1 MIPRLAFL
9 GLYSIGF
16 HPASVFLIGLGGIVD
31 KFENAVASW
40 IREAG
45 EKIDGLFDVAIEIFL
60 HVENPYGVPKAN
72 EAWMNSFEVALAI
85 FPVMI
90 ILGLLSMPF
99 AEEQKT
105 SLWRQGL
112 RIVGVIAIIAVSRP
126 LMGFGVDLSNTM
138 VTALMPTGTDL
149 LNVINPFSA
158 GMGSLSNVMSGF
170 ALALVIWFIG
180 WYSLIAV
187 GIVLVLLELRV
198 FFIYLVYI
206 ASPVLAVFW
215 YADWGLLESVNEF
228 ANKWARMGIYTLL
241 SGPIIAIIFRTM
253 VVIADGAL
261 MQGADG
267 MAEGVAAFWSQFIL
281 VTCFPIIMIAAIWKI
296 VSWAGEPI
304 GAGQAMT
311 GMTMAF
317 GAAIGGAKGALGD
330 SGSAAEGASSGS
342 QAGQQA
348 SSMVGSGGGGGGGG
362 SGSGSAPGVASDAGG
377 ASPGQNSVAQAVQDQ
392 EGETVSAS
400 GDTSGGAAAEASS
413 TTASASGV
421 GAGSQGGLNGDV
433 PGGTG
438 GSEGPSDEVTGTG
451 GPSGSEEEPQGYIS
465 AAKEQYGNF
474 KERNAAKMKDTV
486 SNYKDRA
493 KDRLNPTNLERHY
506 ADHKRNQ
513 AEGVEQQRQQFEGA
527 VDMEAGE
534 NGAVDLAQA
543 EESGA
548 LSDSVKATNYDTSTS
563 PTAELNEDGTFQ
575 YRNENDE
582 MVTGSVGAKRQQFR
596 DEKAQLESQAE
607 AHEARADSIDES
619 MSHTGSRLK
628 KTGSNVKNKYGP
640 AIQASRQAFGQEM
653 VRGTVGAHS
662 PYLMAGG
669 EGIFGGGQRGGGGG
683 GEANPNP
690 DVGTHEHEE
699 SANRPNAAISP
710 STAKEHEDVLAES
723 GDRFD
728 AMGEELNY
736 VPGGGRTPEG
746 VAQQGYVETAEGGER
761 IGAVEVGEG
770 SDVRLPTDDSFR
782 MGNVKMGKRDG
793 SQAQSLPEESGEY
806 GTFQMD
812 EHSRLLDENETRV
825 DQVVGNDEM
834 VGEEA
839 QFKDMLIRK
848 ADSDPEDY
856 AAQYYGESPS
866 GERMPINAPNEETE
880 QVMDDHLGER
890 ADLTGTVQ
898 NEYGMSTNTHPE
910 YEGAHDYAALE
921 VDLADQGEGGSPNTT
936 SEGGDASSAGE
947 ASTESATSTGT
958 SSASSTGSTG
968 HSINASSSVGD
979 SSSGG
984 GGSSTSSSSSGHE
997 ISQSSGSGS
1006 SSSSGSGG
1014 STSGGA
1020 SGESMSA
1027 EEMIE
1032 KGGEGPDR
1040 VSSDDTFVVEDS
1052 ATGSDKH
1059 ANAYKLRKANEDGE
1073 AQGDPITVTRM
1084 GAEAGPPE
1092 LDEPED
1098 PPAMRDQ
1105 HGNDLGRQ
1113 DPQPG
1118 DVVTDLD
1125 GFKYGSYGE
1134 EWNGSHEG
1142 VDASNYGG
1150 EEGKYTELR
1159 PDEESSL
1166 TVMNRGDDS
1175 ATDSGASA
1183 EATPASTSSS
1193 SSAPESGSQNGGTES
1208 TDSRESTESTSETS
1222 SPETSSSET
1231 RTEGSPSRSESHSS
1245 SGAGEQNTGG
1255 SNASS
1260 AEDEVSFT
1268 EAMEQNSGS
1277 ETAASETG
1285 TEAAGGGEPSSVDYG
1300 GTVEAGE
1307 RNIPTDDIDGV
1318 DSVDGERVDAKGVG
1332 GSDILGD
1339 AQLESGDQ
1347 HSNSH
1352 VWLADKTNEH
1362 QQAEYGEGA
1371 LSDVEEGESFEIKN
1385 GEVSEF
1391 NDGSHTIEMDENTAV
1406 EKTDSH
1412 DGDPTVSI
1420 GSEREGV
1427 ESSSTDSGDD
1437 HNDDSGDGSGGGG
1450 IGGSSSDGPDD
1461 GGGMGGASTSSDSAG
1476 EDTSHSVEPTHEA
1489 EGGHESASEGAHVE
1503 GAASSGIETEH
1514 ETAETSSEPTESSSG
1529 GGSSTEST
1537 TVEHSHSH
1545 EGGDSQTVINSEGSE
1560 AETTQAEDVSVEE
1573 GESGKHSQSES
1584 HSSGAEASSVSTQQI
1599 ETGSEIE
1606 EVEVVD
1612 EPEADEPDSS
1622 SGESGG
1628 DGTGEVEGSE
1638 SGDEDHP
1645 RNPGS
1650 GASTAGER
1658 SGDVEDASEWEERA
1672 RNWREHNDESESET
1686 LSEGDGFTAES
1697 MRVETLDDE
1706 ERVFITDYDDLD
1718 QSLAE
1723 EDIINP
1729 VQAEELKHQSL
1740 VGHEW
1745 TESMGQEVPNV
1756 AYNEDTNEIIQQEA
1770 GGADTETW
1778 SVNEAPDEALEQV
1791 DREDYEETMAVQLLG
1806 GNLDTNEDNVHVDEN
1821 GGLHV
1826 IDFDRTASSMGEVD
1840 NADEMEINA
1849 GAAGRVGEKIGKVN
1863 EDFHTDRFEYESE
1876 VTSKAADI
1884 ATELEENGDT
1894 EDVLASVE
1902 EVDEMHSGDSEPRTP
1917 VIRHNIESMAN
1928 EEVEIE
1934 SSSGASQE
1942 ELDEIFDELDE
1953 EEADGEEAEE

>member
-9 GLYSIGF
+9 GLYSIGV

-31 KFENAVASW
+31 KFETAIASW
-40 IREAG
+40 IRQAG
-45 EKIDGLFDVAIEIFL
+45 ENINSLFDVAIEIFL

-99 AEEQKT
+99 ADEQKT

-170 ALALVIWFIG
+170 ALALIIWFIG

-253 VVIADGAL
+253 VVIANGAL

-267 MAEGVAAFWSQFIL
+267 VAEGVAAFWSQFIL

-362 SGSGSAPGVASDAGG
+362 GGGSGSAPGVASDAGG
-377 ASPGQNSVAQAVQDQ
+377 ANPGQNSVAQAVQDQ

-400 GDTSGGAAAEASS
+400 GDTPGGAAADTGS
-413 TTASASGV
+413 TTASASEAGT
-421 GAGSQGGLNGDV
+421 GSQGGLNGDV

-438 GSEGPSDEVTGTG
+438 GSGGPSDEVTGTG

-465 AAKEQYGNF
+465 AAKEQYGDF

-506 ADHKRNQ
+506 ADHKRSQ
-513 AEGVEQQRQQFEGA
+513 AEGVEQQRQHFESA
-527 VDMEAGE
+527 VDMDAGE
-534 NGAVDLAQA
+534 NGSIDLAQA

-548 LSDSVKATNYDTSTS
+548 LSDSAKATNYDTSTS
-563 PTAELNEDGTFQ
+563 PKAELSEDGTFQ

-596 DEKAQLESQAE
+596 DEKGQLESQAE

-683 GEANPNP
+683 ESPNPNP

-728 AMGEELNY
+728 ATGEELNY

-746 VAQQGYVETAEGGER
+746 VAQQGYVETAEDGER
-761 IGAVEVGEG
+761 VGAVEVGED

-782 MGNVKMGKRDG
+782 MGDVKMGKRDG

-856 AAQYYGESPS
+856 AAQYYGESPT

-890 ADLTGTVQ
+890 VDLTGTVQ

-936 SEGGDASSAGE
+936 TEGGDASSAEE
-947 ASTESATSTGT
+947 ASAGNATPTGT
-958 SSASSTGSTG
+958 GSAGSAGSTG
-968 HSINASSSVGD
+968 HSINASSSAGGG
-979 SSSGG
+979 SSGG
-984 GGSSTSSSSSGHE
+984 GGSTSNSSNGHEVSQSSSSG
-997 ISQSSGSGS
+997 GS
-1006 SSSSGSGG
+1006 SSSR
-1014 STSGGA
+1014 SGGA
-1020 SGESMSA
+1020 FSRSTTGESMSA

-1032 KGGEGPDR
+1032 NGGEGPDR
-1040 VSSDDTFVVEDS
+1040 ISSDDTFVVEDS

-1084 GAEAGPPE
+1084 GSEAGPPE

-1159 PDEESSL
+1159 PDEDSSL
-1166 TVMNRGDDS
+1166 TVLNRGEDS
-1175 ATDSGASA
+1175 TSDSDTSA
-1183 EATPASTSSS
+1183 EATPPSTSSNGS
-1193 SSAPESGSQNGGTES
+1193 TATGGESG
-1208 TDSRESTESTSETS
+1208 
-1222 SPETSSSET
+1222 
-1231 RTEGSPSRSESHSS
+1231 TEGSPSPPPSEGDSSSPAPESGNQDAGSENASKSEHTESAAGSHPSESSGGETSAESSPSTSESHSP
-1245 SGAGEQNTGG
+1245 SGAVDQNAGG
-1255 SNASS
+1255 DSTSS
-1260 AEDEVSFT
+1260 AEDGVSST
-1268 EAMEQNSGS
+1268 GAMGGGS
-1277 ETAASETG
+1277 ESETTTSESETQG
-1285 TEAAGGGEPSSVDYG
+1285 AGSSESTEVDYG

-1307 RNIPTDDIDGV
+1307 RNIPTDDIDGIE
-1318 DSVDGERVDAKGVG
+1318 SIDGERVDAKGVG

-1347 HSNSH
+1347 YSDSH

-1371 LSDVEEGESFEIKN
+1371 LSDVEEGESFEVKN

-1391 NDGSHTIEMDENTAV
+1391 NDGSHTIEMDENTVV
-1406 EKTDSH
+1406 EKTDEH
-1412 DGDPTVSI
+1412 EGDPTVSV
-1420 GSEREGV
+1420 GSDREAV
-1427 ESSSTDSGDD
+1427 DSSSNSSGDD
-1437 HNDDSGDGSGGGG
+1437 RHDGSDDSDGGSGGG
-1450 IGGSSSDGPDD
+1450 IESSGGGGPDD
-1461 GGGMGGASTSSDSAG
+1461 GGSAGGASTSDDGAEGGASHSTGHTSESAG
-1476 EDTSHSVEPTHEA
+1476 EHEA
-1489 EGGHESASEGAHVE
+1489 SRNH
-1503 GAASSGIETEH
+1503 
-1514 ETAETSSEPTESSSG
+1514 
-1529 GGSSTEST
+1529 EST

-1545 EGGDSQTVINSEGSE
+1545 EGGDSQTVVNSESSE
-1560 AETTQAEDVSVEE
+1560 GEATQAEDVSVEDGDSSE
-1573 GESGKHSQSES
+1573 RSQSES
-1584 HSSGAEASSVSTQQI
+1584 HSGGTEASSVSTQQI
-1599 ETGSEIE
+1599 DTGSEVE
-1606 EVEVVD
+1606 EVEVTEEPEVD
-1612 EPEADEPDSS
+1612 ESDSS
-1622 SGESGG
+1622 GGKSGG
-1628 DGTGEVEGSE
+1628 DGAGEVEGSG

-1645 RNPGS
+1645 QNPGS
-1650 GASTAGER
+1650 GASTAGEH
-1658 SGDVEDASEWEERA
+1658 SGDVDDASAWKERA

-1778 SVNEAPDEALEQV
+1778 GVNEAPDEALEQV

-1806 GNLDTNEDNVHVDEN
+1806 GNLDTNEDNVHVDED

-1849 GAAGRVGEKIGKVN
+1849 GAAGRVGEKIGEVN

-1876 VTSKAADI
+1876 VTSKAAEI
-1884 ATELEENGDT
+1884 ATELEENGET

-1902 EVDEMHSGDSEPRTP
+1902 EVDEIHSGDSEPRTP

-1942 ELDEIFDELDE
+1942 ELDEIFNELDE

>member
-31 KFENAVASW
+31 KFTNAVGNW
-40 IREAG
+40 LRQAG
-45 EKIDGLFDVAIEIFL
+45 EGINDLFDVAIEVFL
-60 HVENPYGVPKAN
+60 HVENPYGVPQAN

-99 AEEQKT
+99 ADEQKT

-126 LMGFGVDLSNTM
+126 LMGFAVDLSNTM
-138 VTALMPTGTDL
+138 TTALMPSGTDL
-149 LNVINPFSA
+149 INIFNPLSS
-158 GMGSLSNVMSGF
+158 GMGALSNVMSGI
-170 ALALVIWFIG
+170 ALGAVILFIG

-187 GIVLVLLELRV
+187 GIVLVLLEIRV

-206 ASPVLAVFW
+206 ATPVLAVFW

-253 VVIADGAL
+253 VVLADGAL
-261 MQGADG
+261 VSGSDG
-267 MAEGVAAFWSQFIL
+267 MAEGVAAFWTQFIL
-281 VTCFPIIMIAAIWKI
+281 VTCFPIIMIAAVWKI

-304 GAGQAMT
+304 GAGQALT

-342 QAGQQA
+342 QAGQKA
-348 SSMVGSGGGGGGGG
+348 SSMASSGGGGGGGG

-377 ASPGQNSVAQAVQDQ
+377 ANPGQNSVAQAVQDQ

-400 GDTSGGAAAEASS
+400 GDASGGDTAETGSA
-413 TTASASGV
+413 TASASG
-421 GAGSQGGLNGDV
+421 ASSSSQGGLNGDV

-465 AAKEQYGNF
+465 AAKERYGNF

-506 ADHKRNQ
+506 ADHKRSQ

-527 VDMEAGE
+527 VDMEGGE
-534 NGAVDLAQA
+534 NGAIDLAQA

-628 KTGSNVKNKYGP
+628 KTGSNLKNKYGP

-669 EGIFGGGQRGGGGG
+669 EGIFGGGQRGGGG
-683 GEANPNP
+683 EAPSQNP

-728 AMGEELNY
+728 AVDEELNY

-761 IGAVEVGEG
+761 VGAVEVGED

-848 ADSDPEDY
+848 ADSNPENS
-856 AAQYYGESPS
+856 AAQYYGESPT
-866 GERMPINAPNEETE
+866 GERIPIDAKNEETAE
-880 QVMDDHLGER
+880 AMDEVVGQR
-890 ADLTGTVQ
+890 ADVPGTVK
-898 NEYGMSTNTHPE
+898 NKYGMSTDTHPE

-921 VDLADQGEGGSPNTT
+921 VDLTDEGEGGSPSSP
-936 SEGGDASSAGE
+936 SE
-947 ASTESATSTGT
+947 
-958 SSASSTGSTG
+958 
-968 HSINASSSVGD
+968 
-979 SSSGG
+979 
-984 GGSSTSSSSSGHE
+984 
-997 ISQSSGSGS
+997 GSGS
-1006 SSSSGSGG
+1006 SSSDSNS
-1014 STSGGA
+1014 GA
-1020 SGESMSA
+1020 SGEPATTTSSGSDNSSSSLANKLTGSNSSGGNSNSSSNKLSLSSSSNSSNNAGEKMTA

-1059 ANAYKLRKANEDGE
+1059 ANAYKLRKANENGE

-1166 TVMNRGDDS
+1166 TVMNRGDNS

-1183 EATPASTSSS
+1183 EATPASASSS
-1193 SSAPESGSQNGGTES
+1193 SSTPESGSQDGGSESAASREHTES
-1208 TDSRESTESTSETS
+1208 ASETSAPETGGSETSTES
-1222 SPETSSSET
+1222 
-1231 RTEGSPSRSESHSS
+1231 SPSRSDSHSS
-1245 SGAGEQNTGG
+1245 SGAGEQNTGS

-1285 TEAAGGGEPSSVDYG
+1285 TEPAGGSETSSVDYG

-1371 LSDVEEGESFEIKN
+1371 LSDVDEGESFEIKN

-1391 NDGSHTIEMDENTAV
+1391 NDGSHTIEMDENTTV

-1427 ESSSTDSGDD
+1427 ESSSTGGGDD
-1437 HNDDSGDGSGGGG
+1437 HDDDSGDGSGGGG
-1450 IGGSSSDGPDD
+1450 GIGSSSSDGPDD
-1461 GGGMGGASTSSDSAG
+1461 GGSMGGGSTSSDSAG
-1476 EDTSHSVEPTHEA
+1476 EDTSHSAEPAQEA
-1489 EGGHESASEGAHVE
+1489 EGGHESANGSAHVE

-1514 ETAETSSEPTESSSG
+1514 ETTETSSEPTESSSE

-1545 EGGDSQTVINSEGSE
+1545 EGGDSQTVINSEGGE

-1573 GESGKHSQSES
+1573 GESGEHSQSES

-1628 DGTGEVEGSE
+1628 DGTGEVEDSE

-1650 GASTAGER
+1650 GASTAGEH

-1672 RNWREHNDESESET
+1672 RNWREHNDKSESET

-1778 SVNEAPDEALEQV
+1778 GVNEAPDEALEQV

-1849 GAAGRVGEKIGKVN
+1849 GAAGRVGEKIGEVN
-1863 EDFHTDRFEYESE
+1863 EDFHTDRFQYESE
-1876 VTSKAADI
+1876 VTSKATDI
-1884 ATELEENGDT
+1884 ATELEENGET

-1902 EVDEMHSGDSEPRTP
+1902 KVDEMHSGDSEPRTP

-1942 ELDEIFDELDE
+1942 ELDEIFGELDE
-1953 EEADGEEAEE
+1953 EDADGEEAEE

>member
-1 MIPRLAFL
+1 
-9 GLYSIGF
+9 
-16 HPASVFLIGLGGIVD
+16 
-31 KFENAVASW
+31 
-40 IREAG
+40 
-45 EKIDGLFDVAIEIFL
+45 
-60 HVENPYGVPKAN
+60 
-72 EAWMNSFEVALAI
+72 
-85 FPVMI
+85 
-90 ILGLLSMPF
+90 
-99 AEEQKT
+99 
-105 SLWRQGL
+105 
-112 RIVGVIAIIAVSRP
+112 
-126 LMGFGVDLSNTM
+126 
-138 VTALMPTGTDL
+138 
-149 LNVINPFSA
+149 
-158 GMGSLSNVMSGF
+158 
-170 ALALVIWFIG
+170 
-180 WYSLIAV
+180 
-187 GIVLVLLELRV
+187 
-198 FFIYLVYI
+198 
-206 ASPVLAVFW
+206 
-215 YADWGLLESVNEF
+215 
-228 ANKWARMGIYTLL
+228 
-241 SGPIIAIIFRTM
+241 
-253 VVIADGAL
+253 
-261 MQGADG
+261 
-267 MAEGVAAFWSQFIL
+267 
-281 VTCFPIIMIAAIWKI
+281 
-296 VSWAGEPI
+296 
-304 GAGQAMT
+304 
-311 GMTMAF
+311 
-317 GAAIGGAKGALGD
+317 
-330 SGSAAEGASSGS
+330 
-342 QAGQQA
+342 
-348 SSMVGSGGGGGGGG
+348 
-362 SGSGSAPGVASDAGG
+362 
-377 ASPGQNSVAQAVQDQ
+377 
-392 EGETVSAS
+392 
-400 GDTSGGAAAEASS
+400 
-413 TTASASGV
+413 
-421 GAGSQGGLNGDV
+421 
-433 PGGTG
+433 
-438 GSEGPSDEVTGTG
+438 
-451 GPSGSEEEPQGYIS
+451 
-465 AAKEQYGNF
+465 
-474 KERNAAKMKDTV
+474 
-486 SNYKDRA
+486 
-493 KDRLNPTNLERHY
+493 
-506 ADHKRNQ
+506 
-513 AEGVEQQRQQFEGA
+513 
-527 VDMEAGE
+527 
-534 NGAVDLAQA
+534 LAQA

-628 KTGSNVKNKYGP
+628 KTGSNLKNKYGP

-669 EGIFGGGQRGGGGG
+669 EGIFGGGQRGGGG
-683 GEANPNP
+683 EAPSQNP

-728 AMGEELNY
+728 AVDEELNY

-761 IGAVEVGEG
+761 VGAVEVGED

-848 ADSDPEDY
+848 ADSNPENS
-856 AAQYYGESPS
+856 AAQYYGESPT
-866 GERMPINAPNEETE
+866 GERIPIDAKNEETAE
-880 QVMDDHLGER
+880 AMDEVVGQR
-890 ADLTGTVQ
+890 ADVPGTVK
-898 NEYGMSTNTHPE
+898 NKYGMSTDTHPE

-921 VDLADQGEGGSPNTT
+921 VDLTDEGEGGSPSSP
-936 SEGGDASSAGE
+936 SE
-947 ASTESATSTGT
+947 
-958 SSASSTGSTG
+958 
-968 HSINASSSVGD
+968 
-979 SSSGG
+979 
-984 GGSSTSSSSSGHE
+984 
-997 ISQSSGSGS
+997 GSGS
-1006 SSSSGSGG
+1006 SSSDSNS
-1014 STSGGA
+1014 GA
-1020 SGESMSA
+1020 SGEPATTTSSGSDNSSSSLANKLTGSNSSGGNSNSSSNKLSLSSSSNSSNNAGEKMTA

-1059 ANAYKLRKANEDGE
+1059 ANAYKLRKANENGE

-1166 TVMNRGDDS
+1166 TVMNRGDNS

-1183 EATPASTSSS
+1183 EATPASASSS
-1193 SSAPESGSQNGGTES
+1193 SSTPESGSQDGGSESAASREHTES
-1208 TDSRESTESTSETS
+1208 ASETSAPETGGSETSTES
-1222 SPETSSSET
+1222 
-1231 RTEGSPSRSESHSS
+1231 SPSRSDSHSS
-1245 SGAGEQNTGG
+1245 SGAGEQNTGS

-1285 TEAAGGGEPSSVDYG
+1285 TEPAGGSETSSVDYG

-1371 LSDVEEGESFEIKN
+1371 LSDVDEGESFEIKN

-1391 NDGSHTIEMDENTAV
+1391 NDGSHTIEMDENTTV

-1427 ESSSTDSGDD
+1427 ESSSTGGGDD
-1437 HNDDSGDGSGGGG
+1437 HDDDSGDGSGGGG
-1450 IGGSSSDGPDD
+1450 GIGSSSSDGPDD
-1461 GGGMGGASTSSDSAG
+1461 GGSMGGGSTSSDSAG
-1476 EDTSHSVEPTHEA
+1476 EDTSHSAEPAQEA
-1489 EGGHESASEGAHVE
+1489 EGGHESANGSAHVE

-1514 ETAETSSEPTESSSG
+1514 ETTETSSEPTESSSE

-1545 EGGDSQTVINSEGSE
+1545 EGGDSQTVINSEGGE

-1573 GESGKHSQSES
+1573 GESGEHSQSES

-1628 DGTGEVEGSE
+1628 DGTGEVEDSE

-1650 GASTAGER
+1650 GASTAGEH

-1672 RNWREHNDESESET
+1672 RNWREHNDKSESET

-1778 SVNEAPDEALEQV
+1778 GVNEAPDEALEQV

-1849 GAAGRVGEKIGKVN
+1849 GAAGRVGEKIGEVN
-1863 EDFHTDRFEYESE
+1863 EDFHTDRFQYESE
-1876 VTSKAADI
+1876 VTSKATDI
-1884 ATELEENGDT
+1884 ATELEENGET

-1902 EVDEMHSGDSEPRTP
+1902 KVDEMHSGDSEPRTP

-1942 ELDEIFDELDE
+1942 ELDEIFGELDE
-1953 EEADGEEAEE
+1953 EDADGEEAEE